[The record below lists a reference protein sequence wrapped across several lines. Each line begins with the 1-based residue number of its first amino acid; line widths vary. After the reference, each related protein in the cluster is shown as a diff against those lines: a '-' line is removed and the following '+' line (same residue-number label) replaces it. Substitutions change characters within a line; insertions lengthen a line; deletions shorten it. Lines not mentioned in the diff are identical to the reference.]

1 MNTTTFKAEMTTF
14 TGEDR
19 QKMINQIRPLF
30 LKWNNGVAPS
40 DYIESLW
47 AKMSQENLQL
57 ALDNFTRMDEESD
70 ESESVPSLS
79 YTQRDELTHN
89 LAYKMLES
97 MDSDDLE
104 RYFLENQID
113 CYDKHYSDAELLAEV
128 KDYYDEDEFS
138 EIMTELAQ

>member
-1 MNTTTFKAEMTTF
+1 MTEFTDKQRAEMI
-14 TGEDR
+14 D
-19 QKMINQIRPLF
+19 QIRPLF

-70 ESESVPSLS
+70 ESESVPSLN
-79 YTQRDELTHN
+79 YTQRDELIHS
-89 LAYKMLES
+89 LAYKELES
-97 MDSDDLE
+97 MDRYELE

-138 EIMTELAQ
+138 EIMAELAQ

>member
-1 MNTTTFKAEMTTF
+1 MTEFTDKQRAEMI
-14 TGEDR
+14 D
-19 QKMINQIRPLF
+19 QIRPLF

-79 YTQRDELTHN
+79 YTQREELSEA
-89 LAYKMLES
+89 LAYRQLEG
-97 MDSDDLE
+97 MGRDDLE

-113 CYDKHYSDAELLAEV
+113 CYDTHYADSELLAEM

-138 EIMTELAQ
+138 EIMAELAQ